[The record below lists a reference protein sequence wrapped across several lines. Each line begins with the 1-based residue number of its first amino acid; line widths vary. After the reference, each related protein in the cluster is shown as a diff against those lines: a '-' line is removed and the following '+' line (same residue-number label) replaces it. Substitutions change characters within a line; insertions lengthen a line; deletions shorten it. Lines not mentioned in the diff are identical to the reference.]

1 MPVIGCRRDKGE
13 SGAMAV
19 MVGIFVVV
27 LFTCAAMSVDLGSAW
42 ARKRAVQRQVDVS
55 AMSAGH
61 LLPLTATNRFDI
73 AAEVAHYLNENRIDG
88 QGEITAAALLNGVD
102 ADGEVTFQDSH
113 GGACVVGC
121 TQMTVVAPQARV
133 DFGMARVIGFSST
146 NVQRSA
152 SVRVVSALPPKNK
165 IVPFWLP
172 TGCGFGP
179 AVADT
184 TGGSNFALASTAP
197 TLARVV
203 QPQSAATAGL
213 APLPGVWVP
222 PLAVGTHVLAGVS
235 PITVPQGSTTTVSG
249 YLISNLPNNTDRA
262 SIRFYSP
269 DGSSYVDYATQSV
282 GGGVLSVAAFQV
294 GTEVTS
300 IPGDWKVYALAVKN
314 GNGALTVSVTS
325 LIFRVTPPVDPG
337 PSPSDTP
344 TASPSATSVPVGCVG
359 QDRGNFGQL
368 DSPRKDGSSTQRRL
382 GLNIALG
389 LDHQLVPFTFDVGQ
403 PLDKDCGSSAKGF
416 IDRAQADTVPLDGR
430 NCILGD
436 TGNDGPAIYDGF
448 VAGVNGVPGRF
459 DANVSPTTCPG
470 RGNAT
475 IGGKLI
481 NNDVLSCFLRNG
493 ATLASI
499 SQSSGVTGAML
510 DPLVVESPRFV
521 WLPVVVATDRAQKDF
536 QPIFDFVPAF
546 VTDET
551 QTTAATDA
559 NGLDINGNSVQTLRV
574 YTFNKDALPID
585 EQAYSVDYD
594 VAVHQSIVRL
604 VN

>member
-1 MPVIGCRRDKGE
+1 
-13 SGAMAV
+13 MAV

-61 LLPLTATNRFDI
+61 LLPLSATNRSDI

-88 QGEITAAALLNGVD
+88 QGTITATTLLNGLE

-113 GGACVVGC
+113 GGPCVVGC

-133 DFGMARVIGFSST
+133 DFGMAQVIGFTST

-172 TGCGFGP
+172 TGCGLGP

-184 TGGSNFALASTAP
+184 TGGSGQSLVTTLPRTIESAP
-197 TLARVV
+197 L
-203 QPQSAATAGL
+203 ATATTSPTVSPSVW
-213 APLPGVWVP
+213 APSLE
-222 PLAVGTHVLAGVS
+222 VGAHVLAGVS
-235 PITVPQGSTTTVSG
+235 PITVPQGTTTTVSG
-249 YLISNLPNNTDRA
+249 YLIANLPNNTDRA

-269 DGSSYVDYATQSV
+269 DGSSYVDYATQSA
-282 GGGVLSVAAFQV
+282 GGGALSVAAFQV
-294 GTEVTS
+294 GTEVTAT
-300 IPGDWKVYALAVKN
+300 PGDWKVYALAMKN
-314 GNGALTVSVTS
+314 GTGALTVSTTS
-325 LIFRVTPPVDPG
+325 LIFRVIPPESPA
-337 PSPSDTP
+337 PSPTDSP

-359 QDRGNFGQL
+359 QERGNFGQL

-389 LDHQLVPFTFDVGQ
+389 LDHQLVPFTFD
-403 PLDKDCGSSAKGF
+403 PNALLDKDCGSSAKGF
-416 IDRAQADTVPLDGR
+416 IDGAQADTVPLDGR

-448 VAGVNGVPGRF
+448 LAGVDGVPGRL
-459 DANVSPTTCPG
+459 DASANPTTCPT
-470 RGNAT
+470 RANAT

-499 SQSSGVTGAML
+499 AQPTGVTGAML

-521 WLPVVVATDRAQKDF
+521 WLPVVAATDRAQKNF

-546 VTDET
+546 ITDET
-551 QTTAATDA
+551 QSTAATAA
-559 NGLDINGNSVQTLRV
+559 NGLDLNGNSVQTLRV

-585 EQAYSVDYD
+585 EQSYSVDYD